1 MKQIFLLQS
10 NFVLEYGRRKRWLYL
25 VSLGG
30 APFVIHHV
38 DTVVSQCFLYRKSLV
53 TFEVVAFW
61 GQEVSRDT
69 FHQNLFRGIANFKG
83 IVPLTLW

>member
-10 NFVLEYGRRKRWLYL
+10 NSVLEYGRRKRWLYL

-38 DTVVSQCFLYRKSLV
+38 DTVVSQCFFVQK
-53 TFEVVAFW
+53 VAGYF
-61 GQEVSRDT
+61 
-69 FHQNLFRGIANFKG
+69 
-83 IVPLTLW
+83 